1 MLCCMLTF
9 ALYCHAVLHVDRCTV
24 SLCRI
29 AMLCCCCS
37 NQGAIK
43 TALDGK
49 AKEKV
54 ESMVEL
60 IYTDVRGGA

>member
-1 MLCCMLTF
+1 
-9 ALYCHAVLHVDRCTV
+9 
-24 SLCRI
+24 
-29 AMLCCCCS
+29 MLCCCCS